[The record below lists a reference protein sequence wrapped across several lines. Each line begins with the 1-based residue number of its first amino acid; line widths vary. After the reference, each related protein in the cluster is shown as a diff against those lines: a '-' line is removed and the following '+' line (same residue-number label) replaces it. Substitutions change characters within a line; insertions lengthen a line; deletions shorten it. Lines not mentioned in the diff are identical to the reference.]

1 MKILTIFAGIFVAFN
16 IGANDA
22 ANAMG
27 AAYGARL
34 LTFKR
39 ASIVVALFAL
49 LGALHQGE
57 RVMKT
62 LGEGILP
69 PPQMSYVMIL
79 SLLMGA
85 GVWVGL
91 ATYKGLPVSTTHAIM
106 GALVSLGVFEN
117 SQVNWI
123 LTLRIVL
130 VWILLPLMSGAL
142 VLLFSKFLSLT
153 LSFVGDI
160 YLFERLLGYLVVG
173 SGCYVAYSLGANNVS
188 NAVGVLVGI
197 DILKPKMAALLGG
210 VGIGLGALL
219 YGRKVM
225 FTVGRS
231 IALLDPLTA
240 FIAQIS
246 AASALI
252 VCTFLAIPASLSQAM
267 VGAIV
272 GVGVLKGTRTIQSGI
287 LLRIFSGWVLTPIA
301 SGVLGV
307 LIFLGLS

>member
-1 MKILTIFAGIFVAFN
+1 
-16 IGANDA
+16 
-22 ANAMG
+22 
-27 AAYGARL
+27 
-34 LTFKR
+34 
-39 ASIVVALFAL
+39 
-49 LGALHQGE
+49 
-57 RVMKT
+57 
-62 LGEGILP
+62 
-69 PPQMSYVMIL
+69 L

-117 SQVNWI
+117 FQVNWI

-130 VWILLPLMSGAL
+130 VWILLPLIAGAF
-142 VLLFSKFLSLT
+142 VLLFSKFLSII

-225 FTVGRS
+225 FTVGKS

-252 VCTFLAIPASLSQAM
+252 VCTFFAIPASLSQAM